1 MPDIIIAAE
10 GPEAEQAL
18 SRATAFFEHEFGAKA
33 EPHAITPE
41 AARRGFDP
49 AWLAVVLA
57 LPPAIV
63 ATMELSEKLRLIERT
78 EAVLAEMRTA
88 LGKAGGVIRIGAK
101 KTFDIATAKAREIID
116 ALTEEDSGD
125 S

>member
-1 MPDIIIAAE
+1 MTDIIIAAE

-18 SRATAFFEHEFGAKA
+18 TRAAAFFEQEFGAKA
-33 EPHAITPE
+33 EPHAMPPE
-41 AARRGFDP
+41 AAQRGLDP
-49 AWLAVVLA
+49 AWLAVALA
-57 LPPAIV
+57 MPPAIV
-63 ATMELSEKLRLIERT
+63 ATMQLTEKLRLIERT